1 MGGKPC
7 INGTRVTV
15 GMILG
20 LLADG
25 WAEAKILA
33 EYPYLQTED
42 LRAALAYAAWRRASG
57 PSVIQIRA
65 PGPSTELC
73 GDMALPAL
81 Q

>member
-7 INGTRVTV
+7 IKGTRVTV

-20 LLADG
+20 LLTDG

-42 LRAALAYAAWRRASG
+42 LRAALAY
-57 PSVIQIRA
+57 
-65 PGPSTELC
+65 TT
-73 GDMALPAL
+73 
-81 Q
+81 